1 MQNLDRAFDVDLK
14 KIREEVRKLGVYL
27 NDGTGLP
34 DDLNAPC
41 QHDAEN
47 VRAFAQKA
55 YDMAVEILN
64 LSEQLMVGDEVEKIW
79 EERPENCFQDAH
91 QKLAEF
97 GHKESDF

>member
-34 DDLNAPC
+34 DDLNSPC